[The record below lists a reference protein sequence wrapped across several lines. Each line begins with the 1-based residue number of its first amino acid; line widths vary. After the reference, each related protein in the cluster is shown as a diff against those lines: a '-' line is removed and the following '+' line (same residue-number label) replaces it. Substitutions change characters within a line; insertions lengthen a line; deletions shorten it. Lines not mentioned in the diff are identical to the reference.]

1 MKLIILAA
9 LTVIASNSF
18 AKTTKKDCSLFILN
32 PRITHTMYGENTA
45 NNKVNNG
52 VLSILTK
59 NGFSI
64 STNASKAKYSMET
77 EVRCAKGWTMFGLQ
91 DTCQT
96 EVTFVDNV
104 EEKIVYTDG
113 PTSPIMGLNI
123 DYNNI
128 NFPKCSDL

>member
-1 MKLIILAA
+1 MKLLAFTL
-9 LTVIASNSF
+9 LTLLATQSF
-18 AKTTKKDCSLFILN
+18 AKVSKKDCSLYILN
-32 PRITHTMYGENTA
+32 PRITHSMYGENTS
-45 NNKVNNG
+45 NNKINNG
-52 VLSILTK
+52 VVSILTK

-77 EVRCAKGWTMFGLQ
+77 EVRCTKGWTMFGLQ

-123 DYNNI
+123 DFNNI

>member
-1 MKLIILAA
+1 MKLLSFLVLSIL
-9 LTVIASNSF
+9 TTNVF
-18 AKTTKKDCSLFILN
+18 AKTSKKDCSLYILN
-32 PRITHTMYGENTA
+32 PRITHNMYGENTS

-52 VLSILTK
+52 VISILTK
-59 NGFSI
+59 NGFTI
-64 STNASKAKYSMET
+64 STNSSKAKYSMET

-91 DTCQT
+91 DSCQT

-113 PTSPIMGLNI
+113 PTSPVLGLNI
-123 DYNNI
+123 DFNNI